1 MRLVCVLSPRGKLGA
16 CRYIISEAVRVHI
29 VAQSLDLF
37 SRIGEICYCSAARI
51 YTTHVS

>member
-1 MRLVCVLSPRGKLGA
+1 VYRVRVANQALA
-16 CRYIISEAVRVHI
+16 DAFISEAVRVHI

-37 SRIGEICYCSAARI
+37 SRIVEICYCSAARI